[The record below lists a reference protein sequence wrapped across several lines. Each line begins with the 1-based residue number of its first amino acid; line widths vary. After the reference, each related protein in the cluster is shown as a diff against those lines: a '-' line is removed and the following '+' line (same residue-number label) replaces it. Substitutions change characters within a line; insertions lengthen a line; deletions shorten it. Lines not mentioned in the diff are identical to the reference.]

1 MEASHELLHELES
14 SVGEELDATEMI
26 QAVDKR
32 LLLGLR
38 FGTIGSLA
46 RARQV
51 SELLP
56 AVEDPV
62 LRCSFGS
69 SFSCALNLA
78 AEYTRALEVATAMV
92 EDANEYRVD
101 FATPYGYLMQ
111 GAALAGLRRFEEA
124 HEALSESQAAATR
137 CGDSF
142 GEQAVYAGRVR
153 ALLHEGRIRE
163 ACALEPPDLTDAFPA
178 MRGEVWASRGL
189 ALACMGRVV
198 EAKTY
203 VVEVRGKTKAIEP
216 NILALAI
223 AAVSGL
229 KLRDSEL
236 TSLLRSFLQASVSSG
251 AADFVVTTYRA
262 NLDMLAAL
270 LRDSETAEQTGFIV
284 SRADDRP
291 LAEGIGID
299 PLAVVDP
306 VSTLTSRERDVYNLL
321 CEGLSNAE
329 IGRRLFISSPTVKVH
344 VRHVYD
350 KLGIRSRTA
359 VALHAASRRAQ
370 ENPTARGGDS
380 GSSVA
385 EG

>member
-1 MEASHELLHELES
+1 
-14 SVGEELDATEMI
+14 
-26 QAVDKR
+26 
-32 LLLGLR
+32 
-38 FGTIGSLA
+38 
-46 RARQV
+46 
-51 SELLP
+51 
-56 AVEDPV
+56 
-62 LRCSFGS
+62 
-69 SFSCALNLA
+69 
-78 AEYTRALEVATAMV
+78 
-92 EDANEYRVD
+92 
-101 FATPYGYLMQ
+101 
-111 GAALAGLRRFEEA
+111 
-124 HEALSESQAAATR
+124 
-137 CGDSF
+137 
-142 GEQAVYAGRVR
+142 
-153 ALLHEGRIRE
+153 
-163 ACALEPPDLTDAFPA
+163 
-178 MRGEVWASRGL
+178 
-189 ALACMGRVV
+189 
-198 EAKTY
+198 
-203 VVEVRGKTKAIEP
+203 
-216 NILALAI
+216 
-223 AAVSGL
+223 
-229 KLRDSEL
+229 
-236 TSLLRSFLQASVSSG
+236 
-251 AADFVVTTYRA
+251 
-262 NLDMLAAL
+262 MLAAL